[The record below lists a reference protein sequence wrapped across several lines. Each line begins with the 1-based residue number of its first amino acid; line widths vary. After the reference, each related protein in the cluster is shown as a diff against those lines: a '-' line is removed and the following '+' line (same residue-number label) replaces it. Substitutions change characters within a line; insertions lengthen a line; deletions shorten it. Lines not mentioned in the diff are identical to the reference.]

1 MQWHSVCE
9 VIVNGVGNNVV
20 VLDRNQWH
28 AL

>member
-20 VLDRNQWH
+20 VLDRNQ
-28 AL
+28 